1 MEVCTQLQWKR
12 AMQYHRLA
20 SFIQKNRIEG
30 QNGIREYFDG
40 EDVVMRM
47 TVIGSET
54 DIPGY
59 ECERKFEIDP
69 DILEKTKDVW
79 IMSDEQW
86 EEWTDE
92 YPEMSYEEFKELKTK

>member
-1 MEVCTQLQWKR
+1 MKEANELKWKK
-12 AMQYHRLA
+12 AMQWTGLPDLR
-20 SFIQKNRIEG
+20 QENRVDG
-30 QNGIREYFDG
+30 DNGIREYFDG
-40 EDVVMRM
+40 DDVVMRM
-47 TVIGSET
+47 TVFNSES
-54 DIPGY
+54 DLPGY

-69 DILEKTKDVW
+69 DILEKTKDIW